1 MTGALISAG
10 AKLTQ
15 WSAPAYQL
23 CSTFWAEYC
32 CSRQC
37 YDTENCLIATPFTK
51 CVKEI
56 STNTLLNHSQ
66 KKKIRLKKIYI
77 NLDLGT
83 SQLDLL

>member
-10 AKLTQ
+10 ANSTQ

-66 KKKIRLKKIYI
+66 KEKKY
-77 NLDLGT
+77 LDLGT

>member
-10 AKLTQ
+10 ANSTQ

-66 KKKIRLKKIYI
+66 KKKKICICI